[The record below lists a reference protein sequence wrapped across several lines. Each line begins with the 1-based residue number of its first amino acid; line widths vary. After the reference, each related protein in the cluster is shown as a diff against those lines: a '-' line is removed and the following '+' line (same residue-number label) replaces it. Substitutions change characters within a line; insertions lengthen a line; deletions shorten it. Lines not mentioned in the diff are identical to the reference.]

1 MKKKPFINQV
11 FFFISLMVFWIIMSG
26 YLDAIHIG
34 MGVISIAFVMILMR
48 EVRDEKFFADEMS
61 SDADYRLAA
70 FIPYLIWLIVE
81 ILKSGFNVVLTILK
95 PSLPIE
101 PAIVRFKVDLP
112 NTQAKI
118 ILGNSITLTPGTLTI
133 EIEDD
138 EFVVHAFTKSSYEG
152 ILDDTMP
159 KKVLGLFEKSDRPVV
174 SDVKI
179 YTSRE
184 ELA

>member
-1 MKKKPFINQV
+1 MKKIPFINYV
-11 FFFISLMVFWIIMSG
+11 FSFVSLMIFWIIMSG

-34 MGVISIAFVMILMR
+34 MGVVSIAFVMVLMHG
-48 EVRDEKFFADEMS
+48 VKKEKFFDDEMS
-61 SDADYRLAA
+61 SDADYRLEA
-70 FIPYLIWLIVE
+70 FPGYIFWLINE

-101 PAIVRFKVDLP
+101 PAIIRFKVDLP
-112 NTQAKI
+112 NTQAKV

-133 EIEDD
+133 EIEGD
-138 EFVVHAFTKSSYEG
+138 EFVVHAFTKSSYSG
-152 ILDDTMP
+152 IVDDTMP
-159 KKVLGLFEKSDRPVV
+159 KKVLGLFEKSDRPVIR
-174 SDVKI
+174 DVKI